1 MAVIVGGAIA
11 GEDGGAVGVV
21 ATSALVFAG
30 LLIVFGG
37 RLIRNDL
44 RQDMQHLPLLKT
56 LPVAPADL
64 MVAEVASG
72 ALPMAAVQLVLLLV
86 AYAASFKL
94 PAAPLTAPTRL
105 ALLAAA
111 PFAVIAINGALLT
124 IQNGTAV
131 LFPTWIRLGPAVST
145 GVEALGQNLLSSV
158 ANLFSLAVAL
168 IIPVLVAGGAISVLG
183 PPRAAA
189 LTLLIIVASCV
200 LAAES
205 YFALRLLGRAFEKAE
220 PSE

>member
-1 MAVIVGGAIA
+1 
-11 GEDGGAVGVV
+11 
-21 ATSALVFAG
+21 
-30 LLIVFGG
+30 
-37 RLIRNDL
+37 
-44 RQDMQHLPLLKT
+44 
-56 LPVAPADL
+56 
-64 MVAEVASG
+64 VASG

-94 PAAPLTAPTRL
+94 PVVPLTAPTRL

-158 ANLFSLAVAL
+158 ANLFSLGVAL
-168 IIPVLVAGGAISVLG
+168 IIPALLAAGTIAVVG

-189 LTLLIIVASCV
+189 LTLLIIVASCA
-200 LAAES
+200 LAAET
-205 YFALRLLGRAFEKAE
+205 YLALRLLGRAFAKAE